1 MLQGMGGGKGTGLLA
16 SDDAFI
22 DVSDRRTVV
31 VSGSEAIAWLND
43 LVSAELDTLGPGIA
57 CRSLLLSPTGGIVA
71 EFTVAMIADSVVLLQ
86 DPAQPR
92 SIATLL
98 EPYVLSADVRLED
111 RTGGY
116 AIFAFPGRTEHPDAP
131 GTESSAPSCLGAG
144 VDVVSLQEDH
154 DRLEASLS
162 EIYVRAARDDLEAW
176 RIACG
181 IPRIGIDTADGDLPQ
196 EARLQGAVSFDK
208 GCFLG
213 QEAVA
218 KMRNLGHPRRW
229 VAVLEAGGSV
239 PLGERLF
246 AGDDET
252 GIVTSVASSN
262 GTTLALARIRWE
274 HRDAVLR
281 TTGDVELHP
290 RRAS

>member
-1 MLQGMGGGKGTGLLA
+1 MGGGMGTGLLG
-16 SDDAFI
+16 SDDAFV

-43 LVSAELDTLGPGIA
+43 LVSAELDTLGPGTA
-57 CRSLLLSPTGGIVA
+57 CRSLLLSPTGGILA
-71 EFTVAMIADSVVLLQ
+71 EFTVAVIGGTVVLLQ

-98 EPYVLSADVRLED
+98 EPYVLSSDVRLGD

-116 AIFAFPGRTEHPDAP
+116 AIFAFPGRTTAPDAP

-144 VDVVSLQEDH
+144 VDVVSLRADH
-154 DRLEASLS
+154 DRLATSFGRV
-162 EIYVRAARDDLEAW
+162 YMRATPDDLEAW
-176 RIACG
+176 RIASG
-181 IPRIGIDTADGDLPQ
+181 IPRVGVDTADGDLPQ
-196 EARLQGAVSFDK
+196 EARLEDAVSFDK

-229 VAVLEAGGSV
+229 VAALEGEGSV
-239 PLGERLF
+239 PPGERLF
-246 AGDDET
+246 ADDDET
-252 GIVTSVASSN
+252 GVVTSVAPSN

-281 TTGDVELHP
+281 TARDVQLRP
-290 RRAS
+290 RIPARRM